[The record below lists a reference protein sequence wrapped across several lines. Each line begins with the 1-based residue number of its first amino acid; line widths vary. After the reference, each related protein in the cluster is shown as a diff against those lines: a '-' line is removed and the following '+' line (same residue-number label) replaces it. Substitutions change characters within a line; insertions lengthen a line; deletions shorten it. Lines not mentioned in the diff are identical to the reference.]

1 MVNKRIFDNNNKIIV
16 QYTNLESL
24 NYIMGVLDKK
34 TLPSDTK
41 VKDVYVNIDYS
52 NKSERI
58 KINPRDY
65 VLIDFSDNAHTKV
78 KLRVLSEIEVSYL
91 ISKLKEV

>member
-1 MVNKRIFDNNNKIIV
+1 MVNKHIFDNNNKIIV

-24 NYIMGVLDKK
+24 NYILNVLGKK

-41 VKDVYVNIDYS
+41 VKAVYVNINYTS
-52 NKSERI
+52 KSERI

-78 KLRVLSEIEVSYL
+78 RLRVLSEIEVSYL
-91 ISKLKEV
+91 ISKLAER